1 MEIDL
6 VLASASPRRLELLA
20 QIGVS
25 PSRVYAAVIDETPK
39 PKEHPAHLAKRLA
52 CEKALNAYESLLC
65 SDHVSE
71 HAVLSKKCLILAA
84 DTVVAVGRVIL
95 PKPGGKEEAYEY
107 LSFLSGRS
115 HNVYSAVCVV
125 NECGRKTVQLV
136 KSCVRFRCLTPSMIE
151 AYLACQEWEG
161 KAGGY
166 AIQGKAGAFVT
177 NISGSYSNVVGLP
190 LAQTMDLLT
199 SYHYPVLSKWT

>member
-6 VLASASPRRLELLA
+6 VLASASPRRLALLA
-20 QIGVS
+20 QIGVN
-25 PSRVYAAVIDETPK
+25 PSQIYAAMIDETPK

-52 CEKALNAYESLLC
+52 CEKALKVYESLLC
-65 SDHVSE
+65 SDHNNEYVVS
-71 HAVLSKKCLILAA
+71 SKKCLILAA
-84 DTVVAVGRVIL
+84 DTVVAVGHVIL
-95 PKPGGKEEAYEY
+95 PKPSGKKEAYEC
-107 LSFLSGRS
+107 LHFLSGRS

-125 NECGRKTVQLV
+125 SECGSKTVQLV
-136 KSCVRFRCLTPSMIE
+136 KSCIRFRYLSPSMIE
-151 AYLACQEWEG
+151 AYLACREWEG

-199 SYHYPVLSKWT
+199 AYHYPVLSKWA

>member
-20 QIGVS
+20 QIGVD
-25 PSRVYAAVIDETPK
+25 PSRVYAAMIDETPK

-52 CEKALNAYESLLC
+52 CEKALKAYESLLC
-65 SDHVSE
+65 CDHNSQHVVS
-71 HAVLSKKCLILAA
+71 SKKCLILAA
-84 DTVVAVGRVIL
+84 DTVVAVGRVVL
-95 PKPGGKEEAYEY
+95 PKPGGKEEAYEC
-107 LSFLSGRS
+107 LRLLSGCV

-125 NECGRKTVQLV
+125 DECGRRTVQLV
-136 KSCVRFRCLTPSMIE
+136 KSCVRFRYLTSSMIE
-151 AYLACQEWEG
+151 AYLACREWEG

-166 AIQGKAGAFVT
+166 AIQGKAGVFVT

-199 SYHYPVLSKWT
+199 AYHYPVFSKWT